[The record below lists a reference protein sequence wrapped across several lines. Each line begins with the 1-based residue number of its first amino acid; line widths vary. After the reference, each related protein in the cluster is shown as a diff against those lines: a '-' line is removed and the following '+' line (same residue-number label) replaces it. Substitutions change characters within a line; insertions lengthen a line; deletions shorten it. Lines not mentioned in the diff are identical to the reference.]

1 MIIFIYFSLLL
12 FLYLFLFSLSFF
24 LYLLNFFFLIIINYR
39 TLGEIGT
46 KETETNVILLE
57 HNTPTKAFSPAVIS
71 CLPPKNW
78 TITPENSKGRLDI
91 RNTHIV
97 CSIDPPGCKDIDDA
111 LSARRLE
118 NGNVE
123 IGVHIADVSYYV
135 RPGNALDLEAAD
147 RSTTTYLVERRLD
160 MLPGLLT
167 ETLCSLVGGED
178 RFAFSVF
185 WEMNEK
191 NGEIIN
197 STFHKTILRSK
208 IALTYGAAQAIIDD
222 PNVPNEQKDLRESLI
237 ILLNISK
244 ILKQK
249 RIDAGALSLASPEVR
264 FELDSE
270 THDPLNIESYQHKDT
285 NSLVEEFML
294 LANCTVARKI
304 YNTYPNYAIL
314 RRHPIPDPKRFD
326 DFKALAL
333 AEGFTLNTDSNKQLA
348 DSLDKAVKPDDPYFN
363 TLIRIMATRCLTQ
376 AEYFCSG
383 EHSEEDFLHYGLA
396 APIYTHFTSPIRR
409 YSDVMVHRL
418 LASAI
423 GVESLPELYQD
434 KDYLHKITQ
443 NMNSRHLHAQ
453 LAGRESV
460 ELYTKLYFKEAKS
473 ERAIIMRCKANGL
486 IVIVPRYG
494 LEGVVYLSNNKK
506 GGEKSKYVFDSK
518 KKLLINKNDS
528 SDILRPFLPI
538 LVRISVEEK
547 PGARHELTLS
557 LDNDKTRVKR
567 SNDTEDNKMTKK
579 TKHN

>member
-1 MIIFIYFSLLL
+1 M
-12 FLYLFLFSLSFF
+12 
-24 LYLLNFFFLIIINYR
+24 YR

-46 KETETNVILLE
+46 KDTETNVILLE
-57 HNTPTKAFSPAVIS
+57 HNTPTKAFSPAVIA

-78 TITPENSKGRLDI
+78 TITPENSKGRYDI
-91 RNTHIV
+91 RKTHIV

-118 NGNVE
+118 NGNIE

-185 WEMNEK
+185 WEMKE
-191 NGEIIN
+191 NGEIVN
-197 STFHKTILRSK
+197 SSFHKTILKSR

-222 PNVPNEQKDLRESLI
+222 PNVPPEQKDLRESLI
-237 ILLNISK
+237 MLLNISK

-264 FELDSE
+264 FQLDSE

-294 LANCTVARKI
+294 FANCTVARKI
-304 YNTYPNYAIL
+304 FTTYPNYAIL
-314 RRHPIPDPKRFD
+314 RRHPVPDPKRFD
-326 DFKALAL
+326 DFKALA
-333 AEGFTLNTDSNKQLA
+333 ATEGFTLNTDSNKLLA
-348 DSLDKAVKPDDPYFN
+348 DSLDKAVKPEDPYFN

-383 EHSEEDFLHYGLA
+383 EHSEQDFLHYGLA

-418 LASAI
+418 LAAAI
-423 GVESLPELYQD
+423 GVESLPDLYQD

-443 NMNSRHLHAQ
+443 NMNNRHLHAQ
-453 LAGRESV
+453 LAGRQSV

-486 IVIVPRYG
+486 IVMVPRYG
-494 LEGVVYLSNNKK
+494 LEGVVYLAKK
-506 GGEKSKYVFDSK
+506 GEQSKYTFDSK
-518 KKLLINKNDS
+518 KKLLISKTDPL
-528 SDILRPFLPI
+528 DILRPFLPI
-538 LVRISVEEK
+538 MVKISVEEK

-557 LDNDKTRVKR
+557 LDNNKSRVKR
-567 SNDTEDNKMTKK
+567 INADDDNKVTKK
-579 TKHN
+579 SKRD